1 MFEQLAHV
9 YAAPRAGLAL
19 SSGMARKPDL
29 ARDFPAYVTDVIRL
43 KAQLAEVEK
52 LRDAGKIR
60 EARALMKKID
70 ASALCRRVK
79 RFEALYGPAGRD

>member
-1 MFEQLAHV
+1 
-9 YAAPRAGLAL
+9 
-19 SSGMARKPDL
+19 MARKPDIV
-29 ARDFPAYVTDVIRL
+29 RDFPVYVKDMVLL

-60 EARALMKKID
+60 EARALMMKID

-79 RFEALYGPAGRD
+79 RFETLYRPAGRD